1 MKDFTPVLWI
11 AGLGIL
17 AYYGY
22 TQGWF
27 GNTTVSGP
35 GAIPPVSPPVSS
47 PSIPIAS
54 GGGANLV
61 PVGVLTP
68 IEPTPVIPAPVVNP
82 VPVPPVAI
90 ASPIFGGG
98 GNPVYVSALSTGGGC
113 VGCM

>member
-1 MKDFTPVLWI
+1 MKDMTPILWI
-11 AGLGIL
+11 TGIGVL

-22 TQGWF
+22 QQGWF
-27 GNTTVSGP
+27 GNLTVSVP
-35 GAIPPVSPPVSS
+35 TAIPPASP

-54 GGGANLV
+54 GGGANIV

-82 VPVPPVAI
+82 VPPVAS
-90 ASPIFGGG
+90 ATPIFGGG
-98 GNPVYVSALSTGGGC
+98 GNPVFVGVLSTGGC